1 MERLNV
7 FISND
12 DILKSNINNDLFIC
26 EAEFMLYDDLS
37 CLNDNIYDIKLIDTL
52 YILNLLLSVPLKSL
66 EYNISHNRINLYRL
80 LQFYFYSICDFE
92 LITVSN
98 KQLELAR
105 STIRRLNNAISN
117 FEQRLNVSKEP
128 E

>member
-1 MERLNV
+1 MNRLNV

-12 DILKSNINNDLFIC
+12 DILKSNINSDLFIC

-37 CLNDNIYDIKLIDTL
+37 CVNDNIYSIKLIDTL
-52 YILNLLLSVPLKSL
+52 YILNLLLSVPIKSL
-66 EYNISHNRINLYRL
+66 EYDVSYNRINLYRL

-117 FEQRLNVSKEP
+117 FEQTPNQQKE
-128 E
+128 